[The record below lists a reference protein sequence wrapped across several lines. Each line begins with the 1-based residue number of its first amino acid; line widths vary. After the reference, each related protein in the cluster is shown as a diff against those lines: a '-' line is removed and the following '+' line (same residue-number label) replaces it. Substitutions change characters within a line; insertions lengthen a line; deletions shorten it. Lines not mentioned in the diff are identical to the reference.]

1 MAMLFSFLIRGSCVI
16 SKGLM
21 ANTIDFIA
29 KLALHSRLSTL
40 ERFKY
45 IPLTACK
52 LNYIQ
57 FLGVKTGR
65 K

>member
-1 MAMLFSFLIRGSCVI
+1 
-16 SKGLM
+16 M

-29 KLALHSRLSTL
+29 KLALQSRLSTL

-52 LNYIQ
+52 LNNIQ